1 MQEGTLLM
9 IATFTWAITII
20 SLTGTILN
28 VKKNSLCFWLWAFG
42 NTAWLSYDL
51 WLGLYSRAALD
62 VVQLAFAIWGIVAWK
77 KKSPS
82 E

>member
-1 MQEGTLLM
+1 MCNGKTGNQHH
-9 IATFTWAITII
+9 TWAITII

-28 VKKNSLCFWLWAFG
+28 VKKKSLCFWLWAFG

-82 E
+82 A